1 MNITPDQLYATGR
14 LDEAQLACRQR
25 LATNPAEHAAMHLL
39 GIILCRQK
47 KFDEGLPWLAQAV
60 SLQPATPDYRVNYG
74 LALNEA
80 ERWNDSEP
88 VLRGVLADV
97 PDHLLALLNLGN
109 SVHAQGR
116 SQEAVTLYQRALQLN
131 PAYHDARI
139 NLSVALKA
147 LGRHEQA
154 TAELQAALGSAPAH
168 PLALLEQGRLLA
180 DQKRFHEAEQ
190 IFRRLLTMDPG
201 HHQAMYC
208 LGIVLSEQGN
218 WSQAADAY
226 AEVVRMRPDLP
237 EAWQAM
243 AVMLRYCN
251 RITEALV
258 ALEKALQLR
267 PAFTLGLQSY
277 GSVLAEAGRIEE
289 GIEAWRRSLSID
301 PQQPA
306 LRSNVAYTLSMVDG
320 VTQEELFREHRGW
333 AEHHTNQ
340 DAEQTQP
347 AKAPADIAADR
358 RKLRIGYVSPDLRL
372 HSVCYFLI
380 PLLENHDKQRFE
392 IYCYSDVDNP
402 DQTTVKIRQLSD
414 HWRDV
419 RGKPAAHVQQL
430 IQQDQIDILID
441 LAGHTM
447 GNRMELF
454 ALRSAP
460 LQASWLG
467 YPETTGLTTVDYK
480 IADQIVWPDSEDGQY
495 ASERILRLPNG
506 YHCYLAPPGCPD
518 ISDLPARRNGHITFG
533 SFASLSKLTPATV
546 RLWSEVL
553 HQVPDSRLLLKARQL
568 ADSTVRD
575 RYCSMFAACGIPRSR
590 LTLELA
596 IAETTQHLGFYR
608 EVDVVLDTYPYNG
621 TTTLC
626 EGLWMGVPPVTLCG
640 RVPASRVGASLL
652 HSLGLANWVAQTPQ
666 EFVAIA
672 RNCSQDPAGLA
683 TLRAGLRQ
691 RFSQSTLGSPGRFA
705 LEFEAGLLKAYAGV
719 CASALSDISG
729 TE

>member
-1 MNITPDQLYATGR
+1 MHFTPEQLYAAGR
-14 LDEAQLACRQR
+14 LDEAQLACRNR

-47 KFDEGLPWLAQAV
+47 KFDEGLPWLARAV
-60 SLQPATPDYRVNYG
+60 SLQPDKPDYRINYG

-80 ERWNDSEP
+80 ERWSESEP
-88 VLRGVLADV
+88 VLKSVLASV
-97 PDHLLALLNLGN
+97 PDHPLALLNLGN
-109 SVHAQGR
+109 SVHGQGR
-116 SQEAVTLYQRALQLN
+116 SQEAVTLYRRALELN
-131 PAYHDARI
+131 PGYHDARV

-147 LGRHEQA
+147 LGRHDQA
-154 TAELQAALGSAPAH
+154 TAELKAALGSAPAH
-168 PLALLEQGRLLA
+168 PQALLEQGRLLA
-180 DQKRFHEAEQ
+180 DQKRYHEAEQ
-190 IFRRLLTMDPG
+190 VFRRLLSMDPG

-218 WSQAADAY
+218 WSQSADAY
-226 AEVVRMRPDLP
+226 TEVVRMRPDLP
-237 EAWQAM
+237 EGWQAL
-243 AVMLRYCN
+243 AVTLRHCN
-251 RITEALV
+251 RITESLV

-267 PAFTLGLQSY
+267 PAFTLAWQSY

-289 GIEAWRRSLSID
+289 GIEAWRRSLSIN
-301 PQQPA
+301 PQQPVI
-306 LRSNVAYTLSMVDG
+306 RSNIVYTLSMVDG
-320 VTQEELFREHRGW
+320 VTRADLWREHQGW
-333 AEHHTNQ
+333 AEHHAKP
-340 DAEQTQP
+340 DAQQTQP
-347 AKAPADIAADR
+347 ASTPAGRPADR
-358 RKLRIGYVSPDLRL
+358 RKIRIGYISPDLRL

-380 PLLENHDKQRFE
+380 PLLEHHDKQNFE
-392 IYCYSDVDNP
+392 IYCYSDVGCP
-402 DQTTVKIRQLSD
+402 DQTTLKIQQLSD

-419 RGKPAAHVQQL
+419 SGKPTAHVRQL

-480 IADQIVWPDSEDGQY
+480 IADQIVCPGSEDGQY

-518 ISDLPARRNGHITFG
+518 ISELPASRNGCITFG
-533 SFASLSKLTPATV
+533 SFASLSKLTPSTV

-553 HQVPDSRLLLKARQL
+553 KQVPDSKLLLKARQL

-596 IAETTQHLGFYR
+596 IAETIQHLGFYR
-608 EVDVVLDTYPYNG
+608 EVDMVLDTYPYNG

-626 EGLWMGVPPVTLCG
+626 EGLWMGVPPVSLSG
-640 RVPASRVGASLL
+640 PIPASRVGASLL
-652 HSLGLANWVAQTPQ
+652 HSLGLEDWVAETPEQ
-666 EFVAIA
+666 FVAIA
-672 RNCSQDPAGLA
+672 KNNSQDVAGLA
-683 TLRAGLRQ
+683 ALRAGLRQ
-691 RFSQSTLGSPGRFA
+691 RFSQSTLGSPRQFA
-705 LEFEAGLLKAYAGV
+705 REFEAGLLEAF
-719 CASALSDISG
+719 SG
-729 TE
+729 LHA